1 MAALLQLGL
10 GSPATDWILA
20 LASFWSNVVAYYSTF
35 IIMFMFC
42 GRHIPISPS
51 TRYVQRVLNVRA
63 QRDVSYV
70 CSACRYEI
78 DNPVAVYALKESYW
92 LSRCLFA
99 FVPTHDVSRDDIGQ
113 LRLRLVF

>member
-1 MAALLQLGL
+1 M
-10 GSPATDWILA
+10 
-20 LASFWSNVVAYYSTF
+20 
-35 IIMFMFC
+35 
-42 GRHIPISPS
+42 
-51 TRYVQRVLNVRA
+51 YVHSETSAMYVR
-63 QRDVSYV
+63 S
-70 CSACRYEI
+70 SACRYEI